1 MDNSPISN
9 IDVLFDRIRSYDI
22 GSDDG
27 WNFVRGAG
35 LSRRQ
40 LPNGI
45 PLLRARYTLDIPFGE
60 GLVLIRPTVFLHP
73 RRPEFDDAVAEC
85 GIEELLAPGDAIA
98 WVRFRFSPLFQRLS
112 SLVDRVRIGVAGLAD
127 RDDSNPWSRR
137 HRIRFAIRRDF
148 PSAGKIA
155 VVSAPLQ
162 PSTSEMLEEWGIMSA
177 TVGFSEVHPEDATK
191 MLVQQVMQFR
201 RTLMLPLAAGGKH
214 MGVFHWIPRYRG
226 SCLQAEATSGAARY
240 VVLSLQRYQRGAPML
255 PAEAGEESAAVFGF
269 VPSSRD
275 AGDFSLARYLRAFL
289 KRLPGCEPQAV
300 AQAAAQIYDSLD
312 GRCLVPY
319 QAVATCS
326 AWDVAWAALKEP
338 FRTQR
343 GAYRRIF
350 GGTIAPEIKVGQ
362 APRFISVLDSALAWP
377 SSGGVGGELSV
388 SERQTFVHFSAA
400 APVRPHFG
408 SEPTLEA
415 QTEPILKT
423 QSEPTLNAVEA
434 QSESLHY

>member
-45 PLLRARYTLDIPFGE
+45 PLLRARYTLDIPFDE

-73 RRPEFDDAVAEC
+73 RRPEFDDEVAEC

-112 SLVDRVRIGVAGLAD
+112 SLVDRVRIFQVAGLAD

-177 TVGFSEVHPEDATK
+177 TVGFSEAHPQDATK
-191 MLVQQVMQFR
+191 MTVNQVMQFR

-226 SCLQAEATSGAARY
+226 SPLQEEATSGAARY

-255 PAEAGEESAAVFGF
+255 PAEAGEESLETFGF
-269 VPSSRD
+269 VQFPRPSGSFTLAKYLRM
-275 AGDFSLARYLRAFL
+275 FLARLGL
-289 KRLPGCEPQAV
+289 TL
-300 AQAAAQIYDSLD
+300 QIFDSLD

-319 QAVATCS
+319 QAVLTCS
-326 AWDVAWAALKEP
+326 AWDVAWTALKEP

-362 APRFISVLDSALAWP
+362 TPRFISVLDSALAWP